1 LGDRDGSAEEAG
13 NALKAIGAEVTL
25 IPTFSHRGRA
35 RVCANKNRLAQ
46 VARTG
51 SRKLFDGRRRA
62 VFLEWFAAT
71 CNVKLSAERAGVA
84 YQTVFK
90 HRMKDEA
97 FADAWDRALQQGYA
111 YLEARV
117 LQEALGVEGR
127 PSTSLGTNGLSEEEA
142 TLVEEAFDRE
152 LAIAL
157 LREHARRLPG
167 AGDKRKNQRTT
178 ARAATN
184 QEVQA
189 ALVKRLKAFALR
201 VGRVAAGSEAA
212 APPPRSTRSPS
223 PGNPGE
229 ES

>member
-1 LGDRDGSAEEAG
+1 VRKKPKVKSNPGPSTIGSTANGPPPQAEPGEELRVAP
-13 NALKAIGAEVTL
+13 NK
-25 IPTFSHRGRA
+25 HR
-35 RVCANKNRLAQ
+35 LTQ

-51 SRKLFDGRRRA
+51 GRKLFDGRRRA
-62 VFLEWFAAT
+62 LFLEWFAAT
-71 CNVKLSAERAGVA
+71 CNVRLSAERAGVA

-90 HRMKDEA
+90 HRMKDEG
-97 FADAWDRALQQGYA
+97 FAEAWDRALQQGYA

-117 LQEALGVEGR
+117 LQEALAVEGR
-127 PSTSLGTNGLSEEEA
+127 PSTSLGTNGLSEEEE
-142 TLVEEAFDRE
+142 TLAEEAFDRE

-189 ALVKRLKAFALR
+189 ALVKRLKAFAMR
-201 VGRVAAGSEAA
+201 VGRAAGSEPE
-212 APPPRSTRSPS
+212 APPPRSTRFPS